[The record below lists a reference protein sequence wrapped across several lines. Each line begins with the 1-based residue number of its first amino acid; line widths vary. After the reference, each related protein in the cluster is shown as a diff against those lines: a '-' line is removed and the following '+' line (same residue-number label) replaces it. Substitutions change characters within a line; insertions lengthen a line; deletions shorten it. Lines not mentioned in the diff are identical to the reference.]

1 MQQGAGVASGLGQN
15 AAMGAYGAGGQL
27 MGAGQQLLP
36 WGQQIMNTGFDPQ
49 QALYHRTQQ
58 QTQDQT
64 RAGLEARGLDSSP
77 YGAGVEGQTMANF
90 NIDWQNQQL
99 QRQAPAART
108 APPPC
113 RRTGTNV
120 STTAG
125 EPNPSPRTIIHPAP
139 EPPHTR

>member
-99 QRQAPAART
+99 QRHAAAAGAARGLD
-108 APPPC
+108 PQGGP
-113 RRTGTNV
+113 RRQHQRRRHR
-120 STTAG
+120 
-125 EPNPSPRTIIHPAP
+125 P
-139 EPPHTR
+139 